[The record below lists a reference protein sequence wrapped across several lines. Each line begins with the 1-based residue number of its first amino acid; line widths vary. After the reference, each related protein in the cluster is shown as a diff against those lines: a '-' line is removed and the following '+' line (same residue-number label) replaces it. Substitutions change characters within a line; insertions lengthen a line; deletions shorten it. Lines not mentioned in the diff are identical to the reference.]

1 MEISEGIGTKKESSH
16 REQSQRKPSGSASQ
30 AIKTETCMRIGA
42 MVIFP
47 CAPIVYGVP

>member
-30 AIKTETCMRIGA
+30 AIKNEDMRIGA